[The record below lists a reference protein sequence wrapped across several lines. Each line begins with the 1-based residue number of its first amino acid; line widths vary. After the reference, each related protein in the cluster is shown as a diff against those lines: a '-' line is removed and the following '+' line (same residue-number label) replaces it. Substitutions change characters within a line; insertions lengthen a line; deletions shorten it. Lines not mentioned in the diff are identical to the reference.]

1 MVHLLVL
8 GLLALFFS
16 GVVRRVSTGHL
27 FLFYRF
33 SKCGDSQSIISFDVT
48 NGAGFVFTRHS
59 TALPL
64 CADETEAGSSATKKT
79 ERTLAAAATGKAEA
93 G

>member
-16 GVVRRVSTGHL
+16 GVARRVSTGYL

-33 SKCGDSQSIISFDVT
+33 SKCGDSQSIVSIDVT
-48 NGAGFVFTRHS
+48 NGAGFVFTHHS
-59 TALPL
+59 TALSQ
-64 CADETEAGSSATKKT
+64 CINETEAGSGSTKKT
-79 ERTLAAAATGKAEA
+79 ERPFAAATTGKAEA